1 MLLNVL
7 AFMCKNSHNPPLHTF
22 FFFSI
27 VHTHTTIAALT
38 QQPMRCDFD
47 DIRFIFNSG
56 SIHQF
61 KSNQRP
67 VIAVTTPTCW
77 LCLCTLFCLPFFHP
91 SHAILSHLYFIT
103 NRGLHNMRHF
113 RGYITGKTVS
123 NLYIKIHNKAIQVKN
138 VQTTDV

>member
-1 MLLNVL
+1 MFWLLCAKTHIIHLCTHFSSL
-7 AFMCKNSHNPPLHTF
+7 ALS
-22 FFFSI
+22 
-27 VHTHTTIAALT
+27 THTTIAALT

-61 KSNQRP
+61 KSNQIP

-77 LCLCTLFCLPFFHP
+77 LCLCTTLFCLPFFHP

-113 RGYITGKTVS
+113 RGYIAGKTVS